1 MLFILIVMFGLL
13 VWNKLPAWVVFM
25 GTLTVCMTLR
35 LAPEEALLGGFAN
48 TGAATVGVL
57 FTVAAGMYSTGAITL
72 VADTL
77 IGLPQ
82 SLFLAQWKILIPT
95 AIGSA
100 FFNNTPLVAMMIP
113 VVRDVSRA
121 ARLPGA
127 KLYMPLSFAS
137 ILGGAATLIGTSNN
151 LIIAGLVANAIAAGT
166 LPGMEPISIFD
177 PTAIGLPAA
186 AVGLAFIVFIGSRL
200 LPQPATQT
208 TEVLEKRLYRAEF
221 MVTPGSALV
230 GKTPAGV
237 GLAQADGYRLIDLTR
252 PEDEAGLASE
262 PTLQAGPAPK
272 QGLYHRF
279 SLFKK
284 KWLPRRKKAVEP
296 EPPTLLPAERALQ
309 AGDVLVFHTDADS
322 LPGLW
327 AKIGLEPAVV
337 PLEMDT
343 ARHEHHLVEV
353 VVAPANPA
361 VGRLVA
367 ELPVRETPPFKAE
380 LVAVARNGR
389 PVDSSL
395 LEVRIEPGDNAVLE
409 VEDNFFYET
418 RNQTEFLLTRRLH
431 GYHVQRTDRATIAII
446 IAVTMVLLAAF
457 NVMSM
462 LNAGLLASM
471 AMLLTGCLTI
481 DRAWRS
487 IEWQTLVVLGAA
499 VGLQAAVTATGLSQV
514 IADMLA
520 VLGGTNPTV
529 ALAVVFIGC
538 IIMTNIITNAAAAAF
553 MFPVAVSMANGLGVS
568 FMPFAMIL
576 MMGTSYA
583 FINPAGYQ
591 TNLMVQEPG
600 GYTFLDFVK
609 VGLPLTIIV
618 GLVVVLLAPLVYG
631 F

>member
-1 MLFILIVMFGLL
+1 M
-13 VWNKLPAWVVFM
+13 
-25 GTLTVCMTLR
+25 
-35 LAPEEALLGGFAN
+35 
-48 TGAATVGVL
+48 
-57 FTVAAGMYSTGAITL
+57 
-72 VADTL
+72 
-77 IGLPQ
+77 
-82 SLFLAQWKILIPT
+82 
-95 AIGSA
+95 
-100 FFNNTPLVAMMIP
+100 
-113 VVRDVSRA
+113 
-121 ARLPGA
+121 
-127 KLYMPLSFAS
+127 
-137 ILGGAATLIGTSNN
+137 
-151 LIIAGLVANAIAAGT
+151 
-166 LPGMEPISIFD
+166 
-177 PTAIGLPAA
+177 
-186 AVGLAFIVFIGSRL
+186 
-200 LPQPATQT
+200 
-208 TEVLEKRLYRAEF
+208 
-221 MVTPGSALV
+221 LV

-237 GLAQADGYRLIDLTR
+237 GLARADGYQLIDLTR
-252 PEDEAGLASE
+252 PEEETGLVSE
-262 PTLQAGPAPK
+262 TILQAEPAPK

-296 EPPTLLPAERALQ
+296 EPLTLPPAERALQ
-309 AGDVLVFHTDADS
+309 AGDVLVFHSDTDS
-322 LPGLW
+322 LPSLW
-327 AKIGLEPAVV
+327 TKIGLEPVV
-337 PLEMDT
+337 TPIEMDT
-343 ARHEHHLVEV
+343 ARHEHHLVEI
-353 VVAPANPA
+353 VVAPTNLA

-367 ELPVRETPPFKAE
+367 ELPVREPPPFKAE

-395 LEVRIEPGDNAVLE
+395 LEVRIEAGDNAVLE

-418 RNQTEFLLTRRLH
+418 RNQTEFLLTRRLR
-431 GYHVQRTDRATIAII
+431 GYHVQRTDRATMAIVI
-446 IAVTMVLLAAF
+446 TVTMVLLAAF
-457 NVMSM
+457 NVVSM

-499 VGLQAAVTATGLSQV
+499 VGIESAVTATGLSKA

-520 VLGGTNPTV
+520 VLGGSKPTV

-553 MFPVAVSMANGLGVS
+553 MFPVALSMANGLGVS

-600 GYTFLDFVK
+600 HYTFVDFVK

-618 GLVVVLLAPLVYG
+618 GLVVVLLAPVVYG